1 MGRKKDRGRREV
13 AISLG
18 LLIAVEPMLDSFGNL
33 VWFWK
38 ASLGTSDLVCESA
51 RPSLR
56 KRS

>member
-18 LLIAVEPMLDSFGNL
+18 LLIAVEALLDSFRNL
-33 VWFWK
+33 VCFWK